1 MCLCMLFACTGLI
14 GCSDSNDEYIP
25 GTKFDGDFRMLSVDT
40 LSLSEGYAPD
50 STTVKVSIQ
59 GTTLMLDID
68 CIQVYRQ
75 HHVQLLGDLIVWSD
89 NNGLMEIRLSGDNIS
104 QSTPQYPEDSC
115 WISIKGCIDNFPEWL
130 AKDRPTMDALLYY
143 RPLSGSDD
151 SAESSSNIGMDL
163 SWPWKFDIRE
173 GETMTWKIPALSF
186 RNASNSAFLK

>member
-14 GCSDSNDEYIP
+14 GCSDSKDEDIP
-25 GTKFDGDFRMLSVDT
+25 GTKFDGYFRMLSVDT

-75 HHVQLLGDLIVWSD
+75 HPVQLLGDLIVWSD

-115 WISIKGCIDNFPEWL
+115 WISIKGCIDNLPEWL
-130 AKDRPTMDALLYY
+130 AKDRPIMDVELFYW
-143 RPLSGSDD
+143 PLSDRDD
-151 SAESSSNIGMDL
+151 SGESIKMGINL
-163 SWPWKFDIRE
+163 SWSWKFNIRE

-186 RNASNSAFLK
+186 RNASNNAFLK